1 MFDVIAFDADDT
13 LWHNEHL
20 YTMKRDQFI
29 DLLRPYADP
38 DHIGKTLDTT
48 EIANLRYY
56 GYGIK
61 SFALSMVE
69 TAVSLTNGRVSGEAI
84 QAILQ
89 FSKEMRDHPVQLLDG
104 VEAVLDELGQTHDL
118 MLITKGDLFEQESKI
133 ARSGLVERFR
143 YVEIVSEKEAETYD
157 GLLHKHG
164 IAPSRFLMVGNSVRS
179 DVLPVV
185 EIGGTAVHIPYAT
198 TWAHEQVTFAPE
210 YQLPYQVLEHIG
222 LLPQYLK
229 RLGD

>member
-20 YTMKRDQFI
+20 YIMKREQFI

-38 DHIGKTLDTT
+38 DLIGITLDQT
-48 EIANLRYY
+48 EIANLHYY

-69 TAVSLTNGRVSGEAI
+69 TAVSLTDGRVSGEAI
-84 QAILQ
+84 QAILR
-89 FSKEMRDHPVQLLDG
+89 FSKEMRDHPVQLFEG
-104 VEAVLDELGQTHDL
+104 VEAVLNELGQIYTL

-133 ARSGLVERFR
+133 ARSGITDRFK
-143 YVEIVSEKEAETYD
+143 YIEVVSEKEAETYD
-157 GLLHKHG
+157 ALLHKFG
-164 IAPSRFLMVGNSVRS
+164 IAPSRFLMVGNSVKS

-185 EIGGTAVHIPYAT
+185 QIGGTAVHIPYAT
-198 TWAHEQVTFAPE
+198 TWAHEQVTFSPE
-210 YQLPYQVLEHIG
+210 SQLSYDVLDHIG
-222 LLPQYLK
+222 LLPAYLK
-229 RLGD
+229 RLG